1 MKIQRCP
8 HLGSNREGVSSI
20 TCEPVKSFMF
30 EVSNIMR
37 QVRFRFQ
44 NIFQRGH
51 ASFAMVLT
59 VAKAKATVANCGQL
73 LRRTEAFGGGAS
85 KTPALGHQSRVCRET
100 CQPAEGVAP
109 LHLATYALALE
120 QDAEAIEHEG
130 ELVFPAIIKRSE
142 RLLVRVSDDGARNI
156 ARKVLIDRDAN
167 DSRSQIG
174 AWRARAEELRA
185 AADRFV
191 IPTARDALRRAAGN
205 YDVLAD
211 DAEAPTKRAPA

>member
-20 TCEPVKSFMF
+20 TYEPMKDFMF
-30 EVSNIMR
+30 EVSNIIR

-51 ASFAMVLT
+51 TSFAMVLT
-59 VAKAKATVANCGQL
+59 VAKAKATVANCGQRF
-73 LRRTEAFGGGAS
+73 RRTEPFGGEAS
-85 KTPALGHQSRVCRET
+85 KTPALRHQSRVCRET
-100 CQPAEGVAP
+100 SQQAEGVAP
-109 LHLATYALALE
+109 LHLATYAHALA
-120 QDAEAIEHEG
+120 QDAEAIEREG
-130 ELVFPAIIKRSE
+130 EFVFPAIIKRSE
-142 RLLVRVSDDGARNI
+142 RLLVQVSDDGARNI
-156 ARKVLIDRDAN
+156 AQKVPIDRNASG
-167 DSRSQIG
+167 SRPQSG
-174 AWRARAEELRA
+174 ALRARAEELRA
-185 AADRFV
+185 TADRFV